1 MGVRVGIDI
10 GTTYSK
16 IAFVNNDGHP
26 MTIDNIEG
34 SHMTPS
40 VVFFDSP
47 DIVVGF
53 VAKECAIIEPEKAVS
68 EIRSL
73 IGKTDYFINYNNH
86 NWTPEEV
93 MSLLIKKLVNDAKNV
108 LGADIEGAVITV
120 PAYFGR
126 NECDAIKCAGETA
139 GVNVLGELI
148 DTTAAALFY
157 GFEFDSEKHTALI
170 YDLGNTSFGVSV
182 VNVNQ
187 RKIEIV
193 CTESVQALGGKN
205 WDDAVMQYLADKFC
219 SETGFDGDF
228 DEHAQQDLRFKA
240 EKAKQQLSSREE
252 VHVMFNAVGLRA
264 RISIS
269 RTTFDEITQTLL
281 NESIEKTAAA
291 IAAAESKGY
300 KVDEILLVGG
310 STRMPQVTKALFEKY
325 GIKPKCLEPDLAI
338 AKGAA
343 IYAALL

>member
-16 IAFVNNDGHP
+16 VAFVDNAGHP
-26 MTIDNIEG
+26 TTIDNIEG

-47 DIVVGF
+47 NVVVGF
-53 VAKECAIIEPEKAVS
+53 VAKESAIIEPEKVIS
-68 EIRSL
+68 EIKSL
-73 IGKTDYFINYNNH
+73 IGKTDCFINYNNH

-93 MSLLIKKLVNDAKNV
+93 MSLLIKKLVNDAKTV
-108 LGADIEGAVITV
+108 LGTDIEGAVITV
-120 PAYFGR
+120 PAYFGS
-126 NECDAIKCAGETA
+126 NECAAIKRAGEVA
-139 GVNVLGELI
+139 GVNVLGELT
-148 DTTAAALFY
+148 DTAAAALFY
-157 GFEFDSEKHTALI
+157 GFEFNSEKHTALI
-170 YDLGNTSFGVSV
+170 YDLGGISFGVSI
-182 VNVNQ
+182 VNANKE
-187 RKIEIV
+187 KIKIV
-193 CTESVQALGGKN
+193 CTESDQTLGGKK
-205 WDDAVMQYLADKFC
+205 WDDAVMQYLAGEFC

-228 DEHAQQDLRFKA
+228 DEYAQQDLRLKA

-252 VHVMFNAVGLRA
+252 VPVMLAVAGLRA
-264 RISIS
+264 KIRIS

-281 NESIEKTAAA
+281 NESIKKTDAA
-291 IAAAESKGY
+291 IATAEAKGY
-300 KVDEILLVGG
+300 KVDEIILVGG
-310 STRMPQVTKALFEKY
+310 STRMPQVAKALLEKY